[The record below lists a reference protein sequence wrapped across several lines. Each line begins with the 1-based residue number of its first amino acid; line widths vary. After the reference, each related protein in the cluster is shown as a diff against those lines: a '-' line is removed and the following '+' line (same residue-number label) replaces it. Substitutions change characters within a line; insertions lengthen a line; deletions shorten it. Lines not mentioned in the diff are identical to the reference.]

1 VSVQSGR
8 TLFDAFALCLCNAA
22 TLIVSNSDLANLK
35 PNWLPKAD
43 IPSAVPKLPQ
53 EYIHRHR
60 LMKQVVNCLLDK
72 NGVGPRDVD
81 DEVMVSILLF

>member
-1 VSVQSGR
+1 M
-8 TLFDAFALCLCNAA
+8 
-22 TLIVSNSDLANLK
+22 SNSDLANLK

-81 DEVMVSILLF
+81 DEVMVSILLFRFAFASGSFLTPSFAH